1 MEGGKKGKEEI
12 FSRGFLHLHVVLWNE
27 WKQMHETSNVHKLVY
42 KPFRTYLAREY
53 SNQVGLFDRSL
64 WIYRPAIR

>member
-1 MEGGKKGKEEI
+1 
-12 FSRGFLHLHVVLWNE
+12 
-27 WKQMHETSNVHKLVY
+27 MHETSNVHKLVY

-53 SNQVGLFDRSL
+53 SNQVGLFDRL

>member
-1 MEGGKKGKEEI
+1 
-12 FSRGFLHLHVVLWNE
+12 
-27 WKQMHETSNVHKLVY
+27 MHETSNVHKLLVY